1 MLTLVEVR
9 NIAGSLLSLELA
21 DVTDGFV
28 LQKVSGLDP
37 GNAILI
43 SSGYAQ
49 QDGGQ
54 FHSARRDVRN
64 IIFTISLEPAD
75 WDTTTVKSLRTQ
87 LYSYF
92 MPKNQV
98 ALRFI
103 DSGGLTVTISGY
115 VESFETPIFAA
126 ESIVNVSV
134 LCFDPDFLKLTEET
148 ISGSTVTDTTETL
161 VTYDGTVETGIEFVL
176 SVNRVEDAFTIY
188 HRAPSGVIT
197 SMDFAGSLVADDVL
211 TINTV
216 TGTKGAI
223 LTRSAVNSSV
233 LYGVSA
239 QSTWLELQ
247 PGDNYIRVFTTDG
260 AAIPYEI
267 TYTNRYGGL

>member
-9 NIAGSLLSLELA
+9 NVAGSLLSLPLD

-28 LQKVSGLDP
+28 LQKISGLDP

-43 SSGYAQ
+43 SSEYAQ
-49 QDGGQ
+49 QDGAQ
-54 FHSARRDVRN
+54 FHSARRVSRN
-64 IIFTISLEPAD
+64 LIFTFSLEPVD
-75 WDTTTVKSLRTQ
+75 WETTTVKSLRTQ

-92 MPKNQV
+92 MPKSQV
-98 ALRFI
+98 ELRFI
-103 DSGGLTVTISGY
+103 DSGGLTVTITGR
-115 VESFETPIFAA
+115 VESLETPIFAA

-148 ISGSTVTDTTETL
+148 ISGDTVSDTTETL

-176 SVNRVEDAFTIY
+176 NVDRTEDAFTIY

-197 SMDFAGSLVADDVL
+197 SMDFAGSLVADDVV

-223 LTRSAVNSSV
+223 LTRSSVDSSV
-233 LYGVSA
+233 LYGISA

-247 PGDNYIRVFTTDG
+247 PGDNYIRVYATG